1 MKYSA
6 DLLAELP
13 VKFLLSA
20 AESQQARLEGMFP
33 SLLRHA
39 ELLLSYWSAFFGS
52 SLLLVVSFPSTLF
65 DWF

>member
-20 AESQQARLEGMFP
+20 AESQQAQFEGMFP
-33 SLLRHA
+33 SLLRH
-39 ELLLSYWSAFFGS
+39 GI
-52 SLLLVVSFPSTLF
+52 VSKRKWL
-65 DWF
+65 

>member
-20 AESQQARLEGMFP
+20 AESQQAQFEGMFP
-33 SLLRHA
+33 SLLRNIIRF
-39 ELLLSYWSAFFGS
+39 LNISY
-52 SLLLVVSFPSTLF
+52 LET
-65 DWF
+65 

>member
-20 AESQQARLEGMFP
+20 AESQQAQFEGMFP
-33 SLLRHA
+33 SLLRNIQFPKHK
-39 ELLLSYWSAFFGS
+39 LS
-52 SLLLVVSFPSTLF
+52 LNLKSFWINPGV
-65 DWF
+65 

>member
-20 AESQQARLEGMFP
+20 AESQQAQFEGMFP
-33 SLLRHA
+33 SLLRNIIYGF
-39 ELLLSYWSAFFGS
+39 LNISLLISGQWGSRLLSN
-52 SLLLVVSFPSTLF
+52 
-65 DWF
+65 